1 MGEME
6 EMEEMERMDTQAGT
20 PLQRPMEVLVELVDL
35 VEAALEVP
43 SEAMAAKVGMV
54 DLEALAKMAIILLR
68 GEMEMKAQKVLMRR
82 QWVLFICSVIS
93 MFVQTKVMREH
104 LEQQETMELAV

>member
-1 MGEME
+1 ME
-6 EMEEMERMDTQAGT
+6 LADM
-20 PLQRPMEVLVELVDL
+20 

-43 SEAMAAKVGMV
+43 LEAMVAKVEMV
-54 DLEALAKMAIILLR
+54 ELEALAKMAIILLR
-68 GEMEMKAQKVLMRR
+68 GEMEMMGQRVPVHR
-82 QWVLFICSVIS
+82 QWVLFICLVIS